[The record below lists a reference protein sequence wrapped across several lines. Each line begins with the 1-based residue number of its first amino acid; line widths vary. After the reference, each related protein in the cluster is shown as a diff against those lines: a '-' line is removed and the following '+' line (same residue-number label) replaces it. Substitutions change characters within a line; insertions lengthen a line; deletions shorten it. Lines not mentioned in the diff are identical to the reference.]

1 MAGKSPDLDIKNFS
15 NLKAVVI
22 SASWH
27 PEICQS
33 LIDGA
38 VRGFEKSGI
47 SNVGVRKVSGS
58 FELPLA
64 AQLAFDFPPSRPI
77 ARIMFTKSTNFPSPI
92 GILRTADCLWK
103 QNKQRPFFGHS
114 YTAPTPS
121 IFTIQQLGLG
131 ITKAFTTHIRNA
143 TRTNQGTDLQESSPI
158 DAFDSLVR

>member
-1 MAGKSPDLDIKNFS
+1 MAGKSPDLAMKNFS

-47 SNVGVRKVSGS
+47 TNVEVRKVSGS

-64 AQLAFDFPPSRPI
+64 AQLALDSGFDV
-77 ARIMFTKSTNFPSPI
+77 AVVV
-92 GILRTADCLWK
+92 GLILR
-103 QNKQRPFFGHS
+103 GE
-114 YTAPTPS
+114 TPHFEFWGS
-121 IFTIQQLGLG
+121 
-131 ITKAFTTHIRNA
+131 
-143 TRTNQGTDLQESSPI
+143 D
-158 DAFDSLVR
+158 V